1 MREPASYPAPRDGH
15 LDVGESQVVVD
26 LFFDKMRNHQLILF
40 LADLPPDRVNRARER
55 KGLYAKARAGL
66 IREFAGISDLYEP
79 PVVGEMID
87 LPVEADLRVAG
98 KS

>member
-1 MREPASYPAPRDGH
+1 MGGFVLVY
-15 LDVGESQVVVD
+15 VGTPLGICEQ
-26 LFFDKMRNHQLILF
+26 
-40 LADLPPDRVNRARER
+40 RER